1 MARTLFLAKLPESLH
16 DGQCIRGLPRSPDLE
31 PPRRAIHTVRY
42 RRRLV
47 AGASSRY
54 SMLAEMKGF
63 TMATVAVCDELD
75 APIERVWGCFA
86 DFGDLSARA
95 PGRRRSRSRR

>member
-1 MARTLFLAKLPESLH
+1 
-16 DGQCIRGLPRSPDLE
+16 
-31 PPRRAIHTVRY
+31 
-42 RRRLV
+42 
-47 AGASSRY
+47 
-54 SMLAEMKGF
+54 MLAEMKGF